1 MIISTSKI
9 MEALTYYS
17 NLGYVPI
24 DVPYCVDRSVSELT
38 KPMCKRDTEYLNDKV
53 YVGSAEQSFIQM
65 YMDGKL
71 PDGKYM
77 ALTPCVRDDEHD
89 DLHHSVFMKLE
100 LFDCGDKTQPFQLG
114 FAMQDFFEQYIK
126 TTVVAGDDRPFST
139 DILDKKLRIELGS
152 YGMGIL
158 PGGKFYSYGTGIAE
172 PRLSTVIRKVNEL

>member
-53 YVGSAEQSFIQM
+53 YVGSAEQSFIRM

-77 ALTPCVRDDEHD
+77 ALTPCVRDDEND

-100 LFDCGDKTQPFQLG
+100 LISVNPGHVPLSRIILD
-114 FAMQDFFEQYIK
+114 AESFFEKYLS
-126 TTVVAGDDRPFST
+126 VCCVYN
-139 DILDKKLRIELGS
+139 DIISEKLGLELGS
-152 YGMGIL
+152 YGSRKM
-158 PGGKFYSYGTGIAE
+158 PDGKVYHYGTGIAE